1 MAIEIQAKNPT
12 IQMGIPGPRGER
24 GPKGDPFTYDDF
36 TPEQLEQLKGP
47 KGDPFTYNDF
57 TPEQLESLKGPKGDK
72 GDAFTYDDFTAEQL
86 EQLKGPKG
94 DPGPTYTA
102 GENITISAD
111 NVISATG
118 GGEPDAYIK
127 EASVSGNTLTLT
139 KKDNSTVAFTPE
151 GGSGLQNLSDGTG
164 EGSVQGFGGSATGR
178 GSFCM
183 GYNTQTKAYSSLV
196 FGYSSFTSEQSNF
209 GIALGD
215 TNKND
220 GQRTVSIGS
229 VNQANG
235 NNSIAIGRSNKAY
248 SRYGK
253 YSGSNIAIGENCKAG
268 VIVETGEVRGTYCIA
283 TGEGTCSAGSSSFTE
298 GSGTKAYGAYGSH
311 SEGRGTISTH
321 MAQHAQ
327 GTYNIKDTSTEEWYN
342 KGTYADIVGNGN
354 SDTERSNAYTLD
366 WAGNGTFSGTV
377 SSATGADY
385 AEYFEWKDGNPD
397 NEDRVGYIVALDGN
411 KIVKADSDDDI
422 LGICSGTAMVL
433 GDSAEWN
440 WAGRYLTDEFGRI
453 IYEDYNINHEEKKDE
468 DGSIIEDA
476 WVEHIHTP
484 KINPS
489 YDDTKVYKNRGERPE
504 WQIVGMM
511 GKIYVRDDGTCE
523 VNKYAKV
530 SNGIATNSN
539 EKTNMRVMERVSQNV
554 IRVLLK

>member
-1 MAIEIQAKNPT
+1 MAIESQAKNPT
-12 IQMGIPGPRGER
+12 IQMGIP
-24 GPKGDPFTYDDF
+24 
-36 TPEQLEQLKGP
+36 EQLALLKGP

-57 TPEQLESLKGPKGDK
+57 PP
-72 GDAFTYDDFTAEQL
+72 EQL
-86 EQLKGPKG
+86 EQLKGPAG
-94 DPGPTYTA
+94 APGPTYTA
-102 GENITISAD
+102 GENITISPD

-164 EGSVQGFGGSATGR
+164 QGSVQGFYGSATGM
-178 GSFCM
+178 GSFSM
-183 GYNTQTKAYSSLV
+183 GYATKARAYTSLA
-196 FGYSSFTSEQSNF
+196 FGYAS
-209 GIALGD
+209 
-215 TNKND
+215 
-220 GQRTVSIGS
+220 
-229 VNQANG
+229 
-235 NNSIAIGRSNKAY
+235 
-248 SRYGK
+248 
-253 YSGSNIAIGENCKAG
+253 
-268 VIVETGEVRGTYCIA
+268 
-283 TGEGTCSAGSSSFTE
+283 
-298 GSGTKAYGAYGSH
+298 
-311 SEGRGTISTH
+311 
-321 MAQHAQ
+321 
-327 GTYNIKDTSTEEWYN
+327 
-342 KGTYADIVGNGN
+342 
-354 SDTERSNAYTLD
+354 
-366 WAGNGTFSGTV
+366 TV

-397 NEDRVGYIVALDGN
+397 NEDRVGY
-411 KIVKADSDDDI
+411 DDDI

-440 WAGRYLTDEFGRI
+440 WAGRYLTDEFGRV
-453 IYEDYNINHEEKKDE
+453 IYEDYNINHEEKKDD

-489 YDDTKVYKNRGERPE
+489 YDGTKVYKNRGERPE